1 MSDSSTE
8 TIIIQ
13 MVEQVKASTECV
25 KDIAQYRESTRR
37 IMNLIPWILLGVV
50 AVALSAAIVVVS
62 FNYRRMHKNTL
73 DFFSQYEFYYE
84 EFTVNQDTGEGG
96 GNNVYFPGEQATYNE
111 GQ

>member
-37 IMNLIPWILLGVV
+37 LMSLIPWVLLGIV
-50 AVALSAAIVVVS
+50 AVALSIAIAIVS
-62 FNYRRMHKNTL
+62 LNYRRMHKETL

-84 EFTVNQDTGEGG
+84 ETTINQDTAEGG
-96 GNNVYFPGEQATYNE
+96 GNNIYFPGEQATYNE
-111 GQ
+111 AP